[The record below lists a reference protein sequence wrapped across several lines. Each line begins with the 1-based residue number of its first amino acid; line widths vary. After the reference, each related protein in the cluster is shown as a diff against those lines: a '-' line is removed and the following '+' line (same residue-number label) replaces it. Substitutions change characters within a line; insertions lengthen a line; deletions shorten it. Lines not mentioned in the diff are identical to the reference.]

1 MYGRTF
7 LTNNNIR
14 PTRVSA
20 DGSPKVKVGGAT
32 IDWTTVAIPGAN
44 VNLPDGSVILAGQA
58 YLRYGQVMTRIT
70 ASGKFGPYDPAAAD
84 GRQTLVR
91 GQCFILDA
99 TVTQYKAGT
108 GLIGGVNDHIGMLI
122 EAGEVY
128 PDKILH
134 SGVAAHTLAL
144 GPTFAELLAAFPA
157 ITVSA
162 QN

>member
-32 IDWTTVAIPGAN
+32 IDWSTVAAPGTN
-44 VNLPDGSVILAGQA
+44 QNLPDGSVVLAGQK
-58 YLRYGQVMTRIT
+58 YLRYGQVMTKIT
-70 ASGKFGPYDPAAAD
+70 ASGKFGPYDPGAAD
-84 GRQTLVR
+84 GRQTLTR
-91 GQCFILDA
+91 GSAFILDM
-99 TVTQYKAGT
+99 TVTEYRAGT

-122 EAGEVY
+122 EAGEVF

-134 SGVAAHTLAL
+134 SGVGAASLAAGPTLAN
-144 GPTFAELLAAFPA
+144 LLATFPA